1 MPAAAQELY
10 SGIHHRKRGAAMLQ
24 SITVFCGSSDD
35 CPAVYLDTAEAL
47 GQLIARQ
54 GRRLIYGSGQCG
66 LMGRVAKG
74 VKEEGGYIVGINVRR
89 FTDYL
94 PYPGTDELLMMDT
107 LPQRKDALITRG
119 EACVALPGGVGTM
132 DELMDIY
139 ALVQAGILEKPVG
152 ILNVN
157 GYFDGLLL
165 QLDRAC
171 ADGFLTD
178 RDRRR
183 LIAARDGETL
193 LRLLDEA

>member
-1 MPAAAQELY
+1 MVF
-10 SGIHHRKRGAAMLQ
+10 IVRKMNIDHMMKKT
-24 SITVFCGSSDD
+24 ITVCCASSEGKE
-35 CPAVYLDTAEAL
+35 PVYGQAAEEFGRL
-47 GQLIARQ
+47 MARQ
-54 GRRLIYGSGQCG
+54 GRRLVYGSGQCG

-89 FTDYL
+89 FAEYL
-94 PYPGTDELLMMDT
+94 PYPGTDEFLMMDT
-107 LPQRKDALITRG
+107 LPERKDALISRG
-119 EACVALPGGVGTM
+119 EACVALPGGVGTL

-157 GYFDGLLL
+157 HYFDGLLL

-171 ADGFLTD
+171 ADGFLTSAD
-178 RDRRR
+178 HGR
-183 LIAARDGETL
+183 LIAAQDGENL